1 MTLTNRSTPADPDTD
16 PHPEAAAGP
25 RAAAAALDPAP
36 LAPAPLD
43 PAALDAVFQALAHP
57 VRRGILEVLREGERT
72 VGTLAKPFP
81 LSRPAISQHLDV
93 LERAGLIERIPSGRE
108 NRCRIRGAPMA
119 GAVGW
124 LGGYA
129 RYWAEA
135 FDRMER
141 HFLETPEPEEPEP

>member
-1 MTLTNRSTPADPDTD
+1 MQLTNRSAPASP
-16 PHPEAAAGP
+16 AADP
-25 RAAAAALDPAP
+25 RAAAPLDAADVRADAADPCDPAP
-36 LAPAPLD
+36 HD

-57 VRRGILEVLREGERT
+57 VRRGILEALREGERT
-72 VGTLAKPFP
+72 VGALAEPFP

-119 GAVGW
+119 GAVDW

-129 RYWAEA
+129 RYWTGA

-141 HFLETPEPEEPEP
+141 HFLESPQPEEPEP